1 MSATYNGV
9 EITFYLGQRSQD
21 KHEVSILLPLN
32 LVSGVVIAALFHVDF
47 IHMLN
52 LWRGLYSSFC
62 SSMTMFSFHYL
73 N

>member
-32 LVSGVVIAALFHVDF
+32 LVSGVVIAALFHVD
-47 IHMLN
+47 
-52 LWRGLYSSFC
+52 SSTC
-62 SSMTMFSFHYL
+62 STYGEAYTAVSAAV
-73 N
+73 